1 MVTTATI
8 LPTRSSLIGGPT
20 NFWETQGVITN
31 RAPYPDSIGIDRPD
45 TIVITDT
52 ITTDAVQ
59 IKLFAFSNLSTYNA
73 GSKSIT
79 NSLIGSETFFVAGTG
94 TDGATS
100 ISAYWI

>member
-1 MVTTATI
+1 VVTTATI
-8 LPTRSSLIGGPT
+8 LPTRSSLIGGPM
-20 NFWETQGVITN
+20 NFTKTQGVITN
-31 RAPYPDSIGIDRPD
+31 RMIYPESIGIDRPD

-52 ITTDAVQ
+52 ITNDAAT

-79 NSLIGSETFFVAGTG
+79 NSLVGSESFFVAGTG

-100 ISAYWI
+100 LSAYWI

>member
-1 MVTTATI
+1 M
-8 LPTRSSLIGGPT
+8 
-20 NFWETQGVITN
+20 
-31 RAPYPDSIGIDRPD
+31 PYLESIGIDRPD
-45 TIVITDT
+45 TIVIADY
-52 ITTDAVQ
+52 IADAAAT